1 MIQIIE
7 HVFCRAWAAASG
19 MSFGFNLLTAA
30 IGVIMFAA
38 FRYCDPIKDGVIFS
52 NDQVMNSLILS
63 SNVVEFAPR
72 YH

>member
-1 MIQIIE
+1 
-7 HVFCRAWAAASG
+7 

-38 FRYCDPIKDGVIFS
+38 FRYCDPIKDGVIIR
-52 NDQVMNSLILS
+52 NDQVMNYLILS

-72 YH
+72 

>member
-1 MIQIIE
+1 
-7 HVFCRAWAAASG
+7 
-19 MSFGFNLLTAA
+19 MSFLFNVLSAA
-30 IGVIMFAA
+30 LGLIIFAA
-38 FRYCDPIKDGVIFS
+38 YKYCDPIKDGAIFS